1 MGLENSSKNVYRRC
15 IKRRYNVLF
24 KDDMFCF
31 NEPSKTV
38 LPYLKHKRMGWF
50 GDDNR
55 FTLCALNNIH
65 IYTYVCSTT
74 QRIEFSIQGM

>member
-1 MGLENSSKNVYRRC
+1 MYK
-15 IKRRYNVLF
+15 KRRYNVLF

-31 NEPSKTV
+31 NEPSKIV

-65 IYTYVCSTT
+65 IYIRMYVQQHKEQNLVYKACSDVYNVLNNA
-74 QRIEFSIQGM
+74 